1 MAILNTPLLGLPYA
15 GADTDETY
23 AVLARLF
30 VKDGQK
36 LTLPEIVEQYTPTVG
51 TVYIKAAD
59 WTAADG
65 TADEYDAKIT
75 ISGVELNSMILLY
88 PATDGDAEKA
98 KRLGIR
104 AKAASGVANDDTFV
118 IVRATGGDPT
128 VTEGINLVYIALRGY
143 AVWSAGLTPPT
154 LPYATVIGVDPY
166 IATAEGERDDIAAS
180 QGLVTRV
187 AEVIRK
193 SVDDLA
199 KTAIDKSVTDL
210 VNYYTKSQTLTKDE
224 INALVSAIQK
234 FNIEVVTSLPT
245 SNISET
251 TVYLVKSGDD
261 DTNLYTEYIRTN
273 GKWEKLGTQTVDLT
287 GYATE
292 AWVND
297 ILAAYVKTV
306 DMEAYVTGL
315 LAGYLTPT
323 TGDQRYAAK
332 QATETALIEH
342 GNKIDELEEA
352 LENATI
358 KSADSVEWLEAHGD
372 KAKKYSLPDGY
383 VYEWMQKLVKIA
395 NNALVTNGYVRNA
408 RPSSSVVTG
417 NNERNGLLAVNAIHV
432 NASTDSSSK
441 INITWPTA
449 DGSTK
454 YLVVNYYQPVYVH
467 FYDSDGNQIGFESA
481 FALGVGEDKQP
492 LALPATLDL
501 KNSTYYSNADTI
513 RLMLGITTAAY
524 IEEVD
529 IEGLVVNCVW
539 LDRQEYVWGW
549 YNTGNKVNDD
559 ETTKQ
564 NTADIADLQGRMTVV
579 EEKIASGVST
589 GPLFAKLGLIGD
601 SLTAQPYQGWQPLV
615 VSMLG
620 GPELH
625 KNAIVG
631 SCVATYENQEKPSFV
646 DRYLETP
653 EDCDCIVIMGG
664 TNDSTKKGGN
674 DMGEVGVL
682 NNNTFKGAYSKII
695 EGLLTRN
702 PATRVMLM
710 TPPRSYATNYEERTA
725 TKLYAEA
732 TVEVAKFYGLPC
744 LDFYDTLGWNAVTAP
759 WCARDF
765 TGENSGSVDTL
776 HFSDAIGPR
785 VGRMVA
791 NFIKTYY

>member
-23 AVLARLF
+23 AVLAGLF

-36 LTLPEIVEQYTPTVG
+36 LTLPEIIDKYTPTIG
-51 TVYIKAAD
+51 SVYIKAAD

-65 TADEYDAKIT
+65 TADAYDAKIT
-75 ISGVELNSMILLY
+75 ISGVEPNSMILIY
-88 PATDGDAEKA
+88 PATDFDAEKA

-128 VTEGINLVYIALRGY
+128 VTDGISLVYVALRGY
-143 AVWSAGLTPPT
+143 TVWSAGLTPPSV
-154 LPYATVIGVDPY
+154 PYATVIGVDPY
-166 IATAEGERDDIAAS
+166 IATEEGDRDDIAAS
-180 QGLVTRV
+180 QGLVTRE
-187 AEVIRK
+187 AEAIRK

-199 KTAIDKSVTDL
+199 KTAIDKTVNDL
-210 VNYYTKSQTLTKDE
+210 VNYYNKSQTLTKEE
-224 INALVSAIQK
+224 INALVSAIPK
-234 FNIEVVTSLPT
+234 FNIEVVTSLPA
-245 SNISET
+245 SNISDT
-251 TVYLVKSGDD
+251 TVYLVKGGDD
-261 DTNLYTEYIRTN
+261 DSNLYTEYIRAN
-273 GKWEKLGTQTVDLT
+273 GKWEKLGAQTVDLT

-297 ILAAYVKTV
+297 ILAAYSKIV
-306 DMEAYVTGL
+306 DMEAYVTEAL
-315 LAGYLTPT
+315 NGYLTPT

-332 QATETALIEH
+332 QATETALTEH
-342 GNKIDELEEA
+342 GEKIAQLEEA

-358 KSADSVEWLEAHGD
+358 EPADSVEWLNANGD
-372 KAKKYSLPDGY
+372 TAKKYSLPDGY
-383 VYEWMQKLVKIA
+383 IYAWMQKLVDVTHDA
-395 NNALVTNGYVRNA
+395 NDGSCQENV
-408 RPSSSVVTG
+408 RPSPNSSINTDAVNSTG
-417 NNERNGLLAVNAIHV
+417 NLTTAPIQLYKTQGNHTVNLSGLDKLYTNYYTPCYVFYY
-432 NASTDSSSK
+432 D
-441 INITWPTA
+441 A
-449 DGSTK
+449 DGGWIG
-454 YLVVNYYQPVYVH
+454 Y
-467 FYDSDGNQIGFESA
+467 GNVRD
-481 FALGVGEDKQP
+481 LGVSPSIVDGT
-492 LALPATLDL
+492 LTLPASFDVSKDASKFASATQ
-501 KNSTYYSNADTI
+501 I
-513 RLMLGITTAAY
+513 RLMIGVKLNTLIGPADYAS
-524 IEEVD
+524 
-529 IEGLVVNCVW
+529 LVINCEW

-589 GPLFAKLGLIGD
+589 GPLFAKLGMIGD
-601 SLTAQPYQGWQPLV
+601 SLTAQPYQGWQELV

-631 SCVATYENQEKPSFV
+631 SCVATYEGYDKPSFV
-646 DRYLETP
+646 ERYLDTP
-653 EDCDCIVIMGG
+653 EDCDCIIIMGG
-664 TNDSTKKGGN
+664 TNDSTYKGGK

-682 NNNTFKGAYSKII
+682 NNNTFKGAYSTII

-710 TPPRSYATNYEERTA
+710 TPPRSYTTSYEERTA
-725 TKLYAEA
+725 TKQYAEA
-732 TVEVAKFYGLPC
+732 TVEVAKYYGLPC